1 MSVEKGDNMFWGCQQ
16 HLLSQVDTAG
26 NTELKE
32 KEIRKRGGGRRVGKG
47 DTDFDNYFKRE
58 WASFREVNY
67 SHEW

>member
-1 MSVEKGDNMFWGCQQ
+1 MSVEKGDNMLWGCQQ

-26 NTELKE
+26 NTESKE

-47 DTDFDNYFKRE
+47 DTDFDNYIKRE